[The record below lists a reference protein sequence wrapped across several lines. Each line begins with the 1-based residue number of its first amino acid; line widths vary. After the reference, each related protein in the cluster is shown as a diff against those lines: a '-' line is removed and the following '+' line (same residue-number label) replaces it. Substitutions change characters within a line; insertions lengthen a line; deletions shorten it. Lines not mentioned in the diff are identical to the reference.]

1 MQSVTSATAVAT
13 TARANDITLYAS
25 LELSKSKW
33 VVTINNPGSEK
44 FSKHVVEGG
53 DGAGLLELLS
63 RSMAKAEQRY
73 GVQVK
78 AIVIQEAGLDG
89 FWIHRLLLANGIE
102 SHVVDAASIAVNRR
116 HRRAKTDAIDGETLL
131 RTLMAWARGERRV
144 CSMVRAP
151 SREDEDRRRLTRE
164 RGTLLKERIQHTN
177 RVRGLLSGQGVQD
190 YDPLRRD
197 RFERLEALRTGDG
210 RDLPP
215 MLKEEIRRELDR
227 IALVTTQLA
236 VVERA
241 RDALIR
247 MDVGPKEVETMSQ
260 TVSPS
265 TSRSYGLARVSRACR
280 SSRAGVYRFLKRAP
294 SPAIARRPGPTGPCP
309 DAELADHIR
318 REIEASDFHGEGY
331 RKLWARLRVAGVRSS
346 PRRVRRVMGENGLLA
361 PHRVGR
367 NQEKTHDGTIVT
379 DKVNEMW
386 GTDMSQTVTLE
397 EGRAYVFVAVEHA
410 NSEII
415 GIHEPRNATTPPLCF
430 SSSKAWALS
439 SPRSSGWNCCFE
451 ASATDARWRLTAD
464 WRPVPGRAAASNETR
479 ASRSRA
485 IAACARR

>member
-13 TARANDITLYAS
+13 TARSNDITLFAS

-53 DGAGLLELLS
+53 DGADLLELLS
-63 RSMAKAEQRY
+63 RSRGKAEQRY

-102 SHVVDAASIAVNRR
+102 SHVVDAASIAVDRR

-210 RDLPP
+210 RELPP

-236 VVERA
+236 AVERA

-247 MDVGPKEVETMSQ
+247 MDAEERNNPAALLLKLKGLGPEFASLLWLESLF
-260 TVSPS
+260 
-265 TSRSYGLARVSRACR
+265 RSFGNRRQVAAYGGL
-280 SSRAGVYRFLKRAP
+280 AP
-294 SPAIARRPGPTGPCP
+294 SPWQSGGVERDQGISKSGNRRLRKTMI
-309 DAELADHIR
+309 ELAWLWLRHQPDSALSRWFQARVGAAKGRIR
-318 REIEASDFHGEGY
+318 RIAIVALA
-331 RKLWARLRVAGVRSS
+331 RKLLVALWRYVTQGVV
-346 PRRVRRVMGENGLLA
+346 P
-361 PHRVGR
+361 
-367 NQEKTHDGTIVT
+367 
-379 DKVNEMW
+379 
-386 GTDMSQTVTLE
+386 
-397 EGRAYVFVAVEHA
+397 EGAVF
-410 NSEII
+410 
-415 GIHEPRNATTPPLCF
+415 
-430 SSSKAWALS
+430 KAA
-439 SPRSSGWNCCFE
+439 
-451 ASATDARWRLTAD
+451 
-464 WRPVPGRAAASNETR
+464 
-479 ASRSRA
+479 
-485 IAACARR
+485 